1 MLRARENV
9 PSSLTTVM
17 PLHVHVLGMQYRVR
31 AAAALKKAMG
41 RGGGDDSSDPDRSDS
56 NSSSEV
62 AALRQRLTA
71 AQDELKSTT
80 AALRSEQEAVRA
92 LTVRRCALHACPRS
106 WRCSGDSH
114 LTHPPLQAKLEQRE
128 EEAADEVAAAV
139 QRAEQA
145 ETQLRDS
152 QALWQK
158 NLEEGLAESNDAAR
172 STANQLQAEVA
183 VRSHGCVAMCCKG
196 CSRRL
201 TLSPCAFHLWCSR

>member
-1 MLRARENV
+1 MCFARLPTWV
-9 PSSLTTVM
+9 
-17 PLHVHVLGMQYRVR
+17 
-31 AAAALKKAMG
+31 
-41 RGGGDDSSDPDRSDS
+41 
-56 NSSSEV
+56 
-62 AALRQRLTA
+62 
-71 AQDELKSTT
+71 
-80 AALRSEQEAVRA
+80 
-92 LTVRRCALHACPRS
+92 PRS
-106 WRCSGDSH
+106 WRCSGDSY

-183 VRSHGCVAMCCKG
+183 VRSHGCVRCVAKG

-201 TLSPCAFHLWCSR
+201 TLSPCACRLWCSR